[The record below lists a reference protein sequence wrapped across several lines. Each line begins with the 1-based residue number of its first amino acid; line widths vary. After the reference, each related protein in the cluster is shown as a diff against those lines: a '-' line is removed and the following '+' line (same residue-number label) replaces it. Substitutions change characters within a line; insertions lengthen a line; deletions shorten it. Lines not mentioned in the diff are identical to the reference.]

1 MPASLRPHLAIF
13 GLMLVLLLPALLSP
27 PMLRDSFWIDW
38 VWSDQFTAELARGN
52 LYPRWLPLANGGAGS
67 PTFYFYPPLSF
78 YVSGLFGLA
87 GLSTYASIIA
97 CFAVALL
104 LSGYAMFAWLQDTP
118 RPLLGALLFMAA
130 PYHLLDFYGRGAQA
144 ECLAIGFLP
153 LVMLGL
159 RRVAEKSSPTL
170 LAFSYAGLI
179 LAHLPL
185 ALLASVFMIAPY
197 CLWKG
202 NIRLFVLPL
211 ALGVAMAA
219 VYLLPALALNH
230 FRHSELLSADPQF
243 QPTSWSLLFPKPGP
257 VGGMRTVFATLL
269 AASLIPAA
277 ILWRAGQ
284 RKVGLYVMACGVIAA
299 GLIPGLWALP
309 LLRDVQFPFRMM
321 PLIDFALATSIAS
334 AALSERMT
342 LLAASPTL
350 VLTPVFVLVHQQERV
365 PSMVHLAAYH
375 PDVPENQLV
384 RTGPL
389 PLWPEQ
395 VGLLVSLTA
404 LALLVALSLR
414 SARGL
419 RRAAAASSR

>member
-1 MPASLRPHLAIF
+1 MPARLRPHLAF
-13 GLMLVLLLPALLSP
+13 FVLVLVLLLPALLSP

-52 LYPRWLPLANGGAGS
+52 LYPRWLPLANGGLGS
-67 PTFYFYPPLSF
+67 PTFYFYPPLAF
-78 YVSGLFGLA
+78 YVSGVLGLV
-87 GLSTYASIIA
+87 GFPTYASIIG

-104 LSGYAMFAWLQDTP
+104 LSGYAMYAWLQDTR

-144 ECLAIGFLP
+144 ECLAIAFLP

-159 RRVAEKSSPTL
+159 RKAMEKSSTL

-185 ALLASVFMIAPY
+185 ALLASLFLIAPY

-202 NIRLFVLPL
+202 SIRLFILPL
-211 ALGVAMAA
+211 AIGIGLAA
-219 VYLLPALALNH
+219 VYLVPALALNH
-230 FRHSELLSADPQF
+230 FRHSELLWADPQF
-243 QPTSWSLLFPKPGP
+243 QPTSWSLLFPRPGP

-269 AASLIPAA
+269 VASLIPAA
-277 ILWRAGQ
+277 ILWRGGQ
-284 RKVGLYVMACGVIAA
+284 RRIALYVVACEVIAA

-309 LLRDVQFPFRMM
+309 LLRDVQFPFRVM
-321 PLIDFALATSIAS
+321 PLVDFAIATGIAS

-342 LLAASPTL
+342 LIAASPTL
-350 VLTPVFVLVHQQERV
+350 ILTPVFVLVHQQERV
-365 PSMVHLAAYH
+365 PSMEHLAAFH

-384 RTGPL
+384 APGPL

-395 VGLLVSLTA
+395 AGLLISLAA
-404 LALLVALSLR
+404 LGLIVALSLR
-414 SARGL
+414 SARAP